1 MAKKTDYGILDRLYK
16 TIVDRK
22 SGDPEKSH
30 VAKLFSRGTGKV
42 AQKVGEEAVETAI
55 AAVEKNRD
63 ETVLESADLLFHL
76 MILWADAGIKPAE
89 VLEELEKREGVSG
102 FDLKKSQLKKE
113 LDSQSK
119 D

>member
-1 MAKKTDYGILDRLYK
+1 MAKKTDYGILERLYK

-22 SGDPEKSH
+22 GGDPEKSH
-30 VAKLFSRGTGKV
+30 VAKLSSRGTGKI

-55 AAVEKNRD
+55 AAVEKNRA
-63 ETVLESADLLFHL
+63 ETILESADLLFHL

-102 FDLKKSQLKKE
+102 FDLKKGQVKKE
-113 LDSQSK
+113 PDSQSK
-119 D
+119 

>member
-22 SGDPEKSH
+22 GGNPEKSH
-30 VAKLFSRGTGKV
+30 VARLLSRGTSKV

-76 MILWADAGIKPAE
+76 MVLWADADIKPAD
-89 VLEELEKREGVSG
+89 VLAELEKREGVSG

-113 LDSQSK
+113 LDSQSN
-119 D
+119 